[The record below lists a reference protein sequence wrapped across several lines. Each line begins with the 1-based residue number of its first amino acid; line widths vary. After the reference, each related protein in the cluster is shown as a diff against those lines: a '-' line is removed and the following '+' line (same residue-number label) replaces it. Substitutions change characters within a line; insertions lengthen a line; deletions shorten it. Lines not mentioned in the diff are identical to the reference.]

1 MPALI
6 PTDHVAAVV
15 WLGVTADRAAQLR
28 STPREVLRL
37 SFAGPEGEDHAGL
50 TRPSDSR
57 VLAQYPRDTEIRNV
71 RQLSILSE
79 EDIAAIA
86 ADMGLP
92 GLPPT
97 IFGATMLVRGIPDF
111 TRIPP
116 SSRLQDEA
124 TGTTLTVDMEN
135 RPCHLV
141 SREIEAA
148 HAGFGKAFK
157 PAAAGRRGIT
167 AWVEREGEIRL
178 GARLRLHIPDQPPWP
193 HAEAARAATR

>member
-6 PTDHVAAVV
+6 PTDHVAEIV
-15 WLGVTADRAAQLR
+15 WLGVTADRAAQLQ

-86 ADMGLP
+86 AKMGLP
-92 GLPPT
+92 ACRLLFSAPRWWSAASPISRASRPPR
-97 IFGATMLVRGIPDF
+97 ACR
-111 TRIPP
+111 TR
-116 SSRLQDEA
+116 R
-124 TGTTLTVDMEN
+124 
-135 RPCHLV
+135 
-141 SREIEAA
+141 
-148 HAGFGKAFK
+148 
-157 PAAAGRRGIT
+157 
-167 AWVEREGEIRL
+167 
-178 GARLRLHIPDQPPWP
+178 
-193 HAEAARAATR
+193 AARP

>member
-6 PTDHVAAVV
+6 PTDHVAEIV
-15 WLGVTADRAAQLR
+15 WLGVTANRAAQLQ

-79 EDIAAIA
+79 EDIAAMA

-92 GLPPT
+92 GLAPT
-97 IFGATMLVRGIPDF
+97 IFGATMVVRGIPDF

-124 TGTTLTVDMEN
+124 SGTTLTVDMEN

-141 SREIEAA
+141 SREIEVA

-157 PAAAGRRGIT
+157 PAAAGRRGVT

-193 HAEAARAATR
+193 HADAARTAKP